1 MSSYIKAIGITQKIL
16 LAVGILILMILP
28 LASLFTPEAVGK
40 NSMTLYAIVHLTV
53 FFVMIIRPLA
63 DIFPEV
69 PYVRPLVILR
79 KGFGVVSASIVV
91 SFILAKVAVDP
102 LGYFA
107 SWFTLPYW
115 SLAKNALFAHLADIS
130 AILLLVTSN
139 VFSKRIMGAWWK
151 RIQKLAYIYFYAS
164 GFYVFLSFGE
174 TLVFFYMVVVTIL
187 VVIAFFMNRKRALA
201 SKQVSV

>member
-1 MSSYIKAIGITQKIL
+1 MSSYIKAIGSTQKIL
-16 LAVGILILMILP
+16 LAIGILTLLILP
-28 LASLFTPEAVGK
+28 LAILFTPEAVER
-40 NSMTLYAIVHLTV
+40 NSMALYAVVHATV

-63 DIFPEV
+63 DMFPEV

-91 SFILAKVAVDP
+91 SFILAKVAIDP
-102 LGYFA
+102 VQYFA

-115 SLAKNALFAHLADIS
+115 SLEGNILLAHLADLS

-139 VFSKRIMGAWWK
+139 TFSKRVMGAWWK
-151 RIQKLAYIYFYAS
+151 RVQKLAYVYFYAS
-164 GFYVFLSFGE
+164 GLYVFLTFGE

-187 VVIAFFMNRKRALA
+187 VTVAFFMNRRRA
-201 SKQVSV
+201 QVSKATV